1 MSSRALRKAQK
12 EREAALLAT
21 QEEEEE
27 EDDVEEP
34 ELPTRAKPSAFELLG
49 QVDEDEDGDAEEAE
63 TETVPLK
70 ENAEEEEH
78 PSTDEETTHSIT
90 AETNTPTKSGGKK
103 KKKKKKG
110 KKVEDVSAQT
120 PRRNSEGDMDEID
133 RALRSLSTGQ
143 NNQTQVNTSGTMD
156 PAAAEVCKLLAID
169 TANLRV
175 ENEMRRLFGKVAF
188 EPEQHESPR
197 NRGHRAGQQQ
207 DGVPLAEAVT
217 GKYAQGGAGL
227 SAVLRRRNIFVP
239 GKEEWPKATGG
250 GLTMDI
256 VDTRPGGI
264 VEYAYVHN
272 RAYQAAQQEFHAC
285 VAMMDPMAMVNQLRF
300 NPYHVSTLLQV
311 SEIAKQD
318 RDPATSGELLERALF
333 SFGRAVHSSFAQN
346 LAAGKARLDFRRP
359 ENREFWLAAW
369 RYIGNIG
376 MRATWRTAY
385 EWAKLVLS
393 LDPDN
398 DPYCVRL
405 VIDQLAIRGRQ
416 PQNLLDLSRSKHFAD
431 RWSTLPNIQ
440 FSQALAQRMLHPQGK
455 EGTEALTKAIQQF
468 PWVAARLFQDLSID
482 PVPKSIWGTS
492 ATSPIDIFY
501 TELYMAQGLDLWKLP
516 ESMKFLSET
525 GGKLPSEPIDASNI
539 NVGEIGIDEARFAV
553 LTDKPALIG
562 LVPRSITSTM
572 ESASDPLPP
581 LDTLESYNTEVRV
594 PRRSLGMTDR
604 VPPARL
610 VENDPQQFIEELNA
624 LQRFF
629 ELLIPGF
636 SDPASETRQ
645 RVPGAYVEDE
655 EDDEEPRTPGDL
667 SNIPDATVFEAIE
680 RTNLSVDEIRACMT
694 RFMALRE
701 TLLVQPGQR
710 VRSGGDE
717 AAMQP
722 NGMVRIRV
730 RANNEDAFSQELLD
744 DEEVARQLVEDNNN
758 ED

>member
-12 EREAALLAT
+12 EREAALLAA

-27 EDDVEEP
+27 EEEVEEP
-34 ELPTRAKPSAFELLG
+34 ELPTRTKPSAFELLG
-49 QVDEDEDGDAEEAE
+49 QVGDDDDDDDDDDEQV
-63 TETVPLK
+63 TESAPLK
-70 ENAEEEEH
+70 ENAEEEH
-78 PSTDEETTHSIT
+78 LSTDEDTTHSIT
-90 AETNTPTKSGGKK
+90 IETNTPSKSGGKK
-103 KKKKKKG
+103 KKKKKSKS
-110 KKVEDVSAQT
+110 KKVEDAKVQAA
-120 PRRNSEGDMDEID
+120 RHNSEDDMDEID
-133 RALRSLSTGQ
+133 KALKSLSTGR
-143 NNQTQVNTSGTMD
+143 NQEANTNTPGTAD
-156 PAAAEVCKLLAID
+156 PATVEVCKLLAID

-197 NRGHRAGQQQ
+197 NRGPRPGQQQ

-256 VDTRPGGI
+256 IETRPGGI
-264 VEYAYVHN
+264 VEYAFVHN
-272 RAYQAAQQEFHAC
+272 RAYQAAQQEFHGC
-285 VAMMDPMAMVNQLRF
+285 VAMMDPMQMVNLLRF

-369 RYIGNIG
+369 RYIANIG

-416 PQNLLDLSRSKHFAD
+416 PHNFLLLATSEFFGEK
-431 RWSTLPNIQ
+431 WSSLPNIQ
-440 FSQALAQRMLHPQGK
+440 FSRALAYRALIPQGQ
-455 EGTEALTKAIQQF
+455 EGTEALTEAIHHF
-468 PWVAARLFQDLSID
+468 PWVAARLFQDLSVD
-482 PVPKSIWGTS
+482 PVPKSIWGTI
-492 ATSPIDIFY
+492 ATTSIDMFY
-501 TELYMAQGLDLWKLP
+501 TELYLAQGIDMWKLP

-525 GGKLPSEPIDASNI
+525 GNKLSSDPIDETPSNS
-539 NVGEIGIDEARFAV
+539 GAIGIDEGRFV
-553 LTDKPALIG
+553 ILLDKPALIS
-562 LVPRSITSTM
+562 LVPRSITSMM

-581 LDTLESYNTEVRV
+581 LDTLQSYNTDVQT
-594 PRRSLGMTDR
+594 PRRGLGMADR

-610 VENDPQQFIEELNA
+610 IELDPEQFIQELNA

-629 ELLIPGF
+629 DLLVPGF
-636 SDPASETRQ
+636 SNPSGESGQ
-645 RVPGAYVEDE
+645 RVPGAYVE
-655 EDDEEPRTPGDL
+655 EDST
-667 SNIPDATVFEAIE
+667 
-680 RTNLSVDEIRACMT
+680 
-694 RFMALRE
+694 LR
-701 TLLVQPGQR
+701 
-710 VRSGGDE
+710 
-717 AAMQP
+717 
-722 NGMVRIRV
+722 
-730 RANNEDAFSQELLD
+730 
-744 DEEVARQLVEDNNN
+744 
-758 ED
+758 

>member
-12 EREAALLAT
+12 EREAALLAA

-27 EDDVEEP
+27 EEVEEP
-34 ELPTRAKPSAFELLG
+34 ELPRRAKPSAFELLG
-49 QVDEDEDGDAEEAE
+49 QVDDDDDDDDEEDSTIE
-63 TETVPLK
+63 PLQ
-70 ENAEEEEH
+70 ENIPEEH
-78 PSTDEETTHSIT
+78 QSTDEETTHSMT
-90 AETNTPTKSGGKK
+90 TETNTPSKSGGKK
-103 KKKKKKG
+103 RKKKKKSKR
-110 KKVEDVSAQT
+110 VDVTAQAARDQSED
-120 PRRNSEGDMDEID
+120 DMDEID
-133 RALRSLSTGQ
+133 KALKSLSTGQ
-143 NNQTQVNTSGTMD
+143 TQQTDIATPGTAD
-156 PAAAEVCKLLAID
+156 PATTEVCKLLAID

-197 NRGHRAGQQQ
+197 NRGPRPGQQQ
-207 DGVPLAEAVT
+207 EGVPLAEAVT

-256 VDTRPGGI
+256 IETRPGGI

-272 RAYQAAQQEFHAC
+272 RAYQSAQQEFHRC
-285 VAMMDPMAMVNQLRF
+285 VAMMDPMQMVNLLRF

-346 LAAGKARLDFRRP
+346 LAAGKARLEFRRP

-398 DPYCVRL
+398 DPYCARL

-416 PQNLLDLSRSKHFAD
+416 PQNFLDLSRSKFFSEK
-431 RWSTLPNIQ
+431 WSALPNIR
-440 FSQALAQRMLHPQGK
+440 FSQALAHQTINPQGQ
-455 EGTEALTKAIQQF
+455 EGTQALKKAIQEF
-468 PWVAARLFQDLSID
+468 PWVGARLFQDLSVD
-482 PVPKSIWGTS
+482 PLPKSIWGTT
-492 ATSPIDIFY
+492 AASPLDVFY
-501 TELYMAQGLDLWKLP
+501 TELYLAQGIDLWKLP

-525 GGKLPSEPIDASNI
+525 GSKLSPDAIDAPIS
-539 NVGEIGIDEARFAV
+539 VGEIGIDEARFV
-553 LTDKPALIG
+553 ILTDKPALIG

-581 LDTLESYNTEVRV
+581 LDTLRSYNTDVQA
-594 PRRSLGMTDR
+594 PRRSLGMADR

-610 VENDPQQFIEELNA
+610 VEMDPEQFIQELNA

-636 SDPASETRQ
+636 SDPSGETRQ
-645 RVPGAYVEDE
+645 RVPGAYVE
-655 EDDEEPRTPGDL
+655 EDDNDEEPRTPGDL
-667 SNIPDATVFEAIE
+667 SNIPDATVFEAIQ

-701 TLLVQPGQR
+701 TLLEQPGQR
-710 VRSGGDE
+710 VSSGTDE
-717 AAMQP
+717 VAMQP
-722 NGMVRIRV
+722 NGLVRINV
-730 RANNEDAFSQELLD
+730 RSDNENAFSQELLD
-744 DEEVARQLVEDNNN
+744 DQEVARQLVDNQN
-758 ED
+758 EDQT

>member
-12 EREAALLAT
+12 EREAALLAA

-27 EDDVEEP
+27 EELEEP
-34 ELPTRAKPSAFELLG
+34 ELPTRTKPSAFELLG
-49 QVDEDEDGDAEEAE
+49 QVDDDDDEDDDEQH
-63 TETVPLK
+63 TESTPLK
-70 ENAEEEEH
+70 ENVEEEH
-78 PSTDEETTHSIT
+78 PSIDDDTTQSIT
-90 AETNTPTKSGGKK
+90 TETNTPSKSGGKRK
-103 KKKKKKG
+103 KKKKSKSKKAEDT
-110 KKVEDVSAQT
+110 KVQAARLDSDD
-120 PRRNSEGDMDEID
+120 DMDEID
-133 RALRSLSTGQ
+133 KALKSLSTGQ
-143 NNQTQVNTSGTMD
+143 NQEANMNTPGTAD
-156 PAAAEVCKLLAID
+156 PATTEVCKLLAID

-197 NRGHRAGQQQ
+197 NRGPRPGQQQ

-256 VDTRPGGI
+256 VETRPGGI

-272 RAYQAAQQEFHAC
+272 RAYQAAQQEFHGC
-285 VAMMDPMAMVNQLRF
+285 VAMMDPMQMVNLLRF

-369 RYIGNIG
+369 RYIANIG

-416 PQNLLDLSRSKHFAD
+416 PHHFLLLSTSEFFAEK
-431 RWSTLPNIQ
+431 WSCLPNIQ
-440 FSQALAQRMLHPQGK
+440 FSKALAYHTLHPQGR
-455 EGTEALTKAIQQF
+455 EGTDALTEATQHF
-468 PWVAARLFQDLSID
+468 PWVAARLFQDLSVD
-482 PVPKSIWGTS
+482 PVPKSIWGTI
-492 ATSPIDIFY
+492 ANTSIDIFY
-501 TELYMAQGLDLWKLP
+501 TELYLAQGIDMWKLP
-516 ESMKFLSET
+516 ESIKFLSET
-525 GGKLPSEPIDASNI
+525 GIKLSPDPIDTP
-539 NVGEIGIDEARFAV
+539 GHTDPIGIDEARFV
-553 LTDKPALIG
+553 ILTDKPALIN
-562 LVPRSITSTM
+562 LAPRSITSTM

-581 LDTLESYNTEVRV
+581 LDTLQSYNTDVQT
-594 PRRSLGMTDR
+594 PRRSLGMADR
-604 VPPARL
+604 LPPARL
-610 VENDPQQFIEELNA
+610 VEIDPEQFIQELNA

-629 ELLIPGF
+629 DLLIPGF
-636 SDPASETRQ
+636 GDPSGQSRQ
-645 RVPGAYVEDE
+645 RVPGAYVED
-655 EDDEEPRTPGDL
+655 DDNDDDNTPGDS
-667 SNIPDATVFEAIE
+667 SNISDPAIFEAIE
-680 RTNLSVDEIRACMT
+680 RTNLSVEEIRECMT
-694 RFMALRE
+694 RFLALRE
-701 TLLVQPGQR
+701 TLLEQPGQR
-710 VRSGGDE
+710 VSSGADE
-717 AAMQP
+717 VVVRP
-722 NGMVRIRV
+722 NGTIGLSVRT
-730 RANNEDAFSQELLD
+730 NNEDAFSQELLD
-744 DEEVARQLVEDNNN
+744 QEEGARQLVDDAQEG
-758 ED
+758 